1 MDLPSFSRILYVESN
16 LRLPYV
22 NTATLLKSLVI
33 VDDEVA
39 YLNFL
44 SDMMTAH
51 LNCPVATFSRPLA
64 ALEALKTVK
73 AGAIVTDY
81 YMPQMVGTEF
91 IQRLR
96 PLAPGIPVIVI
107 TGHGPE
113 LEGTDLSAYPE
124 IRAVVHKPFHWQRLA
139 DMIVRQWDGFP
150 APEIRMPGA
159 F

>member
-1 MDLPSFSRILYVESN
+1 M
-16 LRLPYV
+16 
-22 NTATLLKSLVI
+22 NTEKLLKSLVI
-33 VDDEVA
+33 VDDEIA

-44 SDMMTAH
+44 SDMMTTH
-51 LNCPVATFSRPLA
+51 LNCPVTTFTRPLA
-64 ALEALKTVK
+64 ALEALKNMQ

-91 IQRLR
+91 IQCLR
-96 PLAPGIPVIVI
+96 PLAPKVPVFVI

-139 DMIVRQWDGFP
+139 EMVVKHWEGVP
-150 APEIRMPGA
+150 VPEIRIPGA